1 MSISSIS
8 LRYAN
13 SLLFTAEEK
22 NITEE
27 IAFDVERLYK
37 ILNENPELRRALE
50 SPIIKP
56 AVKQSILKEIFAQ
69 KIHDELYK
77 FLRFIVDKKRENL
90 LLTIL
95 QKFLWLRD
103 EQEGIVNVGIRTA
116 FEFSEEQA
124 DLIKSKFENKLKKK
138 VRLNFVI
145 DPALIG
151 GFVAQINDTVYDAS
165 LMHQLDILKK
175 QFSIGTSLLS

>member
-1 MSISSIS
+1 MGNNTIS

-13 SLLFTAEEK
+13 SLFFTAKEK
-22 NITEE
+22 NLTDK

-56 AVKQSILKEIFAQ
+56 ALKQSILEKIFLG
-69 KIHDELYK
+69 KIHEELYK
-77 FLRFIVDKKRENL
+77 FLRFIVEKKRENL
-90 LLTIL
+90 LITIL
-95 QKFLWLRD
+95 KKFLWLRD
-103 EQEGIVNVGIRTA
+103 EQVGIVNMKIKTA
-116 FEFSEEQA
+116 YEFSEEQA
-124 DLIKSKFENKLKKK
+124 SLIKSKFETKLKKK

-165 LMHQLDILKK
+165 LKHQLEILKK
-175 QFSIGTSLLS
+175 KFSIGAALSN